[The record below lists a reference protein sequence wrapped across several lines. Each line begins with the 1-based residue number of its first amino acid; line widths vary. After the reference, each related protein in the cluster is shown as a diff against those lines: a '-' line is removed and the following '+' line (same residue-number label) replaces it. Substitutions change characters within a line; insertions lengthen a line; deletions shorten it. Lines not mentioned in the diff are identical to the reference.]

1 MTDRPPRPSAGAV
14 PGRSRP
20 RPALRTDPVYSPC
33 ASPPAGSA
41 VTPDTHLTA
50 GYRDVTSRSV
60 PVRVHPDASG
70 QLVTVRRC
78 CFAEPA
84 PMQMGGN
91 GIDGLQD
98 WASWRGT
105 VASLTP
111 SFCLVPRRSAYWA
124 GTPPKHQSQ
133 PSANDQ
139 LVAACQPHVSDFAM
153 RITSSLA
160 RIRCRYWDTSWI
172 PLGRCNGLHTCAD
185 IPMFRGLT
193 SLRAVGGVR
202 EMGVATQMPKYR
214 SCAGLSSW
222 ALWQA
227 RTRLVVAVLA
237 VDVAAGVM
245 SLAVLL
251 GSTITASD
259 LLRFGLLAAMSV
271 VYLEL
276 SRQVEHRRRLVVGSD
291 APHIDVSSVW
301 LLSGA
306 IVLPTGLAALLAA
319 MAMLHL
325 WLRSWSRVDGLKLYR
340 ITYSGAA

>member
-1 MTDRPPRPSAGAV
+1 MDHPPRPSGGAGR
-14 PGRSRP
+14 GRSQP
-20 RPALRTDPVYSPC
+20 HPSPWTGAVYSPY

-41 VTPDTHLTA
+41 VTPDAYLTA
-50 GYRDVTSRSV
+50 GDRGVTSRSV

-70 QLVTVRRC
+70 QLVAARC
-78 CFAEPA
+78 CCFSERA
-84 PMQMGGN
+84 PMQVGGN

-111 SFCLVPRRSAYWA
+111 SFCFVPRRSAFWA

-133 PSANDQ
+133 PSADGQ

-160 RIRCRYWDTSWI
+160 RIRCRYWDASWI
-172 PLGRCNGLHTCAD
+172 PHRRCNGLHTCAD

-193 SLRAVGGVR
+193 FLRAVGGVR
-202 EMGVATQMPKYR
+202 EMGVATHMPKYR

-245 SLAVLL
+245 SL
-251 GSTITASD
+251 
-259 LLRFGLLAAMSV
+259 
-271 VYLEL
+271 
-276 SRQVEHRRRLVVGSD
+276 
-291 APHIDVSSVW
+291 
-301 LLSGA
+301 
-306 IVLPTGLAALLAA
+306 
-319 MAMLHL
+319 
-325 WLRSWSRVDGLKLYR
+325 
-340 ITYSGAA
+340 